1 MTGRDNSASVLLNC
15 ALCTL
20 LVESTYGRL
29 GRTFSSKENPTA
41 LDSWGSIVGLA
52 VEMACVSNYTSI
64 NAEDSPSAIEL
75 HDQIGEVPFRC
86 GNSPSC

>member
-1 MTGRDNSASVLLNC
+1 
-15 ALCTL
+15 
-20 LVESTYGRL
+20 
-29 GRTFSSKENPTA
+29 
-41 LDSWGSIVGLA
+41 
-52 VEMACVSNYTSI
+52 MACVSNYTSI